1 MDRSPLD
8 VGVTYSTDQWSIH
21 WDLQKKN
28 VAIVPYNPGWPKRFL
43 EEKEHLID
51 MFASWTIEHLGS
63 TAVPD
68 QKT

>member
-1 MDRSPLD
+1 
-8 VGVTYSTDQWSIH
+8 
-21 WDLQKKN
+21 
-28 VAIVPYNPGWPKRFL
+28 VPYNPGGPKLFI

>member
-1 MDRSPLD
+1 
-8 VGVTYSTDQWSIH
+8 
-21 WDLQKKN
+21 
-28 VAIVPYNPGWPKRFL
+28 VPYNPGWPKRFL